1 MGKLRRMRARR
12 ATRLRVRPRP
22 RCGLRSGS
30 PSNVSAVGAS
40 LRAEIAHQARKA
52 VPEGAAFLLLESAW
66 GRAALRCDC
75 RRFRISGIRLSL
87 QCAASFLRPIIEK
100 VSDDEL
106 AYVSI
111 TRYE

>member
-52 VPEGAAFLLLESAW
+52 VPEG
-66 GRAALRCDC
+66 
-75 RRFRISGIRLSL
+75 RLSCCWRARGVAL
-87 QCAASFLRPIIEK
+87 LCAAIAGGFASPIF
-100 VSDDEL
+100 
-106 AYVSI
+106 A
-111 TRYE
+111 